1 MKKYSVLIVVLAL
14 LLGMSVSADAWV
26 ITVGCPHSTA
36 TTIQAGVT
44 AANPGDEVRVC
55 PGTYAGGILVD
66 KAGLKLR
73 AQGPVGAV
81 KIIGTGA
88 SGPEFGITVIANN
101 VSIEGFEIYGFA
113 GVHGASGI
121 FVGGRFAGD
130 TAHQAAWAVIEH
142 NKIHDN
148 GNGIY
153 LWQSKNTQIS
163 HNKIY
168 NNKDIDGT
176 MGDVVVLAR
185 MPVEIGRGGL
195 RVARLVE
202 AQDTAPMTEITGD
215 TFGHNSADGNMVF
228 DLNWDAVTH

>member
-1 MKKYSVLIVVLAL
+1 MKKYLVLIVVLAL

-26 ITVGCPHSTA
+26 ITVGCPHSIA

-88 SGPEFGITVIANN
+88 SGPEFGITVIAKN

-130 TAHQAAWAVIEH
+130 TAHQADWAVIE
-142 NKIHDN
+142 
-148 GNGIY
+148 
-153 LWQSKNTQIS
+153 

-185 MPVEIGRGGL
+185 TPGEIGRGGL

-215 TFGHNSADGNMVF
+215 TFGRNSADGNMVF
-228 DLNWDAVTH
+228 DLNWNAVTH